1 MAQTKSVMSD
11 VLSFRDPSGR
21 LFTDGKRVLR
31 IVDAPAIPDVMA
43 LLNSTRG
50 RHCMD
55 RAYLVKTRVLDRTEA
70 AGLQLKLKGILLA
83 SFLLKG
89 VKEGDL

>member
-1 MAQTKSVMSD
+1 MSD

-55 RAYLVKTRVLDRTEA
+55 RAYLVKTRVLDRTRSCRTPVEIK
-70 AGLQLKLKGILLA
+70 GDSSGILLA
-83 SFLLKG
+83 
-89 VKEGDL
+89 